1 MKLTILQVRKGGLP
15 PLIPKLIDRG
25 TAGVT
30 NPSLLVLFE
39 VCFSTQVTEKRAIIY
54 RPPTTGHYC

>member
-25 TAGVT
+25 TAGV
-30 NPSLLVLFE
+30 NHPSLLVLFE
-39 VCFSTQVTEKRAIIY
+39 VCFFD
-54 RPPTTGHYC
+54 PGN